1 MSNTRVELVWEGF
14 RALLTSPEISDAV
27 ADKAREIANKAGTG
41 YGSDIR
47 SGAGRA
53 VARVYPETAAA
64 NKDNRKNNTLLKAM
78 QS

>member
-1 MSNTRVELVWEGF
+1 MSNTKVELISEGF

-27 ADKAREIANKAGTG
+27 ADKAKEIANKAGAG

-64 NKDNRKNNTLLKAM
+64 KRDNRKKNTLLKAM

>member
-1 MSNTRVELVWEGF
+1 MSKTKVVLLYSGFNEL
-14 RALLTSPEISDAV
+14 RNSPEISAAV
-27 ADKAREIANKAGTG
+27 EQKAQEIANIAGAG

-53 VARVYPETAAA
+53 VARVYPKTAAA
-64 NKDNRKNNTLLKAM
+64 KRDNSKHNTLLKAM